1 VCVCVCTLDVES
13 AREARPTLE
22 GDPVAQEVQKFL
34 QLRTR
39 RCLHAYDEGLVRWPT
54 SWRVGAVC
62 VQLENISFSPWFF
75 L

>member
-1 VCVCVCTLDVES
+1 
-13 AREARPTLE
+13 
-22 GDPVAQEVQKFL
+22 
-34 QLRTR
+34 
-39 RCLHAYDEGLVRWPT
+39 LHAYDEGLVRWPT